1 MRVTVLNGPNLNL
14 LGSREPEVYGRATLD
29 QVESLVRTEAAH
41 LGVAIEWFQSNHEGA
56 LIDQIQALPGRSEGL
71 VLNAGAYT
79 HTSVAIRDALLAVRI
94 PFVEVHLSNI
104 FARAE
109 IRRHSVFGDLAL
121 GVIAGFGPQSYLLG
135 LRALTARLTNAS

>member
-29 QVESLVRTEAAH
+29 QVESLVRAEAAH
-41 LGVAIEWFQSNHEGA
+41 LGVIIEWFQSNHEGA
-56 LIDQIQALPGRSEGL
+56 LIDQIQSLPGRAEGL

-94 PFVEVHLSNI
+94 PFVEVHLSNV
-104 FARAE
+104 FARE
-109 IRRHSVFGDLAL
+109 DVRRHSLVADLAL

-135 LRALTARLTNAS
+135 LRALTARLTDA